1 VNISIRFDGKEYTL
15 VYGCLEGL
23 SDEAFQGAL
32 KWSREKT
39 KEGSW
44 LILLRDCCKLP
55 DRRVIVTSLL
65 HTLRNF
71 SSGRMI
77 SRDLVHEFLL
87 FLIGVRNI
95 KDAVSFFG
103 EGQGTR
109 AGFVGISSRGA
120 EPIFGLLEEIRGV
133 FKAVEEEPDED
144 CWISLYS
151 AFLNLPPDRELLVRA
166 LRARATLLAL
176 TL

>member
-1 VNISIRFDGKEYTL
+1 L
-15 VYGCLEGL
+15 VYGCLKGL
-23 SDEAFQGAL
+23 DDEAFQSAL
-32 KWSREKT
+32 KWSRENT
-39 KEGSW
+39 RESAW

-95 KDAVSFFG
+95 KDAAKFFG

-109 AGFVGISSRGA
+109 AGFVGISSRGV
-120 EPIFGLLEEIRGV
+120 EPILSLLEEIRGV

>member
-1 VNISIRFDGKEYTL
+1 VNISIRFDGRDYTL
-15 VYGCLEGL
+15 VYGCLKGL
-23 SDEAFQGAL
+23 DDEAFQSAV
-32 KWSREKT
+32 KWSRENT
-39 KEGSW
+39 REGAW

-65 HTLRNF
+65 YTLRNF

-95 KDAVSFFG
+95 KDAAKFFG
-103 EGQGTR
+103 EGHGTR
-109 AGFVGISSRGA
+109 AGFVGISSRGV
-120 EPIFGLLEEIRGV
+120 EPILSLLEEIRGV
-133 FKAVEEEPDED
+133 FKVVEEEPDED

-166 LRARATLLAL
+166 LRARAALLAL